1 MEKFML
7 LILFFLLLFL
17 ITAILTLKIRIDIQK
32 FVISNI
38 DKNGK
43 HQKIKLEHR
52 VIVKL
57 YIFNYIKIF
66 SKLINK
72 RVTNNIT
79 EKVQPR
85 LKKINKST
93 KEIGKLLKF
102 IKNMKLELK
111 DFNFVLNFGIEDV
124 NLLIYTFTLIS
135 TIIPF
140 LIRKQWKNIE
150 YSVAPIYNNGNLI
163 DLRLKGIVDI
173 NLVHI
178 IYTSF
183 MLKKKGRIK
192 NGRKFKSAK
201 SSNRKSYEYSH
212 E

>member
-32 FVISNI
+32 FAISNI
-38 DKNGK
+38 DKNGI

-57 YIFNYIKIF
+57 YIFNHIKIF

-72 RVTNNIT
+72 KITNNIT

-85 LKKINKST
+85 LKKINKPI
-93 KEIGKLLKF
+93 KEMGKSLKF

-124 NLLIYTFTLIS
+124 NLLIYTVTLIS

-173 NLVHI
+173 KLVHI

-183 MLKKKGRIK
+183 MLKKKGMIK
-192 NGRKFKSAK
+192 NGRKFKSTK
-201 SSNRKSYEYSH
+201 PSNRKSYEYSN

>member
-43 HQKIKLEHR
+43 HKKIKLEHR

-102 IKNMKLELK
+102 IKSMKLELK
-111 DFNFVLNFGIEDV
+111 DFKFVLNFGIEDV

-192 NGRKFKSAK
+192 NGRKFKSTK

>member
-1 MEKFML
+1 ML

>member
-1 MEKFML
+1 ML

-17 ITAILTLKIRIDIQK
+17 KTAILTLKIRIDIQK

-43 HQKIKLEHR
+43 HKKIKLEHR

-85 LKKINKST
+85 LKKINKTT

-102 IKNMKLELK
+102 IKSMKLELK
-111 DFNFVLNFGIEDV
+111 DFKFVLNFGIEDV

-192 NGRKFKSAK
+192 NG
-201 SSNRKSYEYSH
+201 KSY
-212 E
+212 

>member
-1 MEKFML
+1 ML

-93 KEIGKLLKF
+93 KEIGKLLYKF
-102 IKNMKLELK
+102 I
-111 DFNFVLNFGIEDV
+111 
-124 NLLIYTFTLIS
+124 
-135 TIIPF
+135 
-140 LIRKQWKNIE
+140 
-150 YSVAPIYNNGNLI
+150 
-163 DLRLKGIVDI
+163 
-173 NLVHI
+173 
-178 IYTSF
+178 
-183 MLKKKGRIK
+183 
-192 NGRKFKSAK
+192 
-201 SSNRKSYEYSH
+201 
-212 E
+212 

>member
-43 HQKIKLEHR
+43 HKKIKLEHR

-102 IKNMKLELK
+102 IKSMKLELK
-111 DFNFVLNFGIEDV
+111 DFKFVLNFGIEDV

-140 LIRKQWKNIE
+140 LIRKQWKNIV

-173 NLVHI
+173 KLVHI

-183 MLKKKGRIK
+183 MLKKKGMIK
-192 NGRKFKSAK
+192 NGRKFKSTK
-201 SSNRKSYEYSH
+201 PSNRKSYEYSN